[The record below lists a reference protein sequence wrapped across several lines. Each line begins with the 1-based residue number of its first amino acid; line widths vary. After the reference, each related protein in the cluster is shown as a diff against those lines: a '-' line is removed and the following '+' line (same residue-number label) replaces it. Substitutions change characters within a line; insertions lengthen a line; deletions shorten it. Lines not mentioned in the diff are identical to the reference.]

1 MVFYIFPKCKVKVQ
15 SNIDKNIFD
24 VSDGMFSIDG
34 IIETFNIITPN
45 GGDLV
50 YSGTSTFIY
59 WENIKNQTT
68 KVNLFYSIDNGKNW
82 KLIENEVE
90 NNGVYNWVVP
100 PSINFS
106 NKCLVKIVSTKNSKF
121 IGMSDQVFTIK

>member
-1 MVFYIFPKCKVKVQ
+1 MVDASTLDGSV
-15 SNIDKNIFD
+15 NIFD

-106 NKCLVKIVSTKNSKF
+106 NKCLVKIVSAKNSKF